1 MFFRGSVK
9 NTEILQHAR
18 ECFSLFTTPIGIK
31 TAEKLRKELIEINKC
46 KLKKGILVNLL
57 VLNGIYFIC
66 FFTSNL

>member
-1 MFFRGSVK
+1 MPENAF
-9 NTEILQHAR
+9 L
-18 ECFSLFTTPIGIK
+18 CLLPPIGIK